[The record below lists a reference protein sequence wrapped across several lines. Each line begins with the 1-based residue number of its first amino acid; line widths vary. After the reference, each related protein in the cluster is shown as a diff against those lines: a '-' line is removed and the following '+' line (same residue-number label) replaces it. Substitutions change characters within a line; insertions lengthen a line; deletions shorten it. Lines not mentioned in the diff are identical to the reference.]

1 MPIRQRWR
9 GLSVSAT
16 CWIKAL
22 RSGWRTPVAILSW
35 HTSQLR
41 NADRMTTAPHTY
53 PAMDSYRTLSCTIT
67 RSDIDSTN
75 RITCDISRHIHHLS
89 CRDANEI
96 TRRSSAH
103 LQAACSNTEPSYSFQ
118 DTSGPPASAFRSTN
132 PPSKT
137 KTSAATM
144 CMARC
149 GSPKCKLATQSVS
162 GSSSASDCPA
172 GALRRLCAERLT
184 SAVPHFH

>member
-1 MPIRQRWR
+1 
-9 GLSVSAT
+9 LSVSAT

-53 PAMDSYRTLSCTIT
+53 PAMDSYRTLSCIIT

-103 LQAACSNTEPSYSFQ
+103 LQARMFKHRAVLFF
-118 DTSGPPASAFRSTN
+118 SGYEW
-132 PPSKT
+132 PPSKCVSQYQPA
-137 KTSAATM
+137 KQNEDERGHDVHGLGGKAVREAMSEVDD
-144 CMARC
+144 R
-149 GSPKCKLATQSVS
+149 SV
-162 GSSSASDCPA
+162 GKHH
-172 GALRRLCAERLT
+172 AERCACPPQKLDPRNSDWVRT
-184 SAVPHFH
+184 